1 MDINSLIE
9 KLPLDKL
16 PQGVQDQI
24 SGIKDK
30 VTSGELSLDDAKT
43 KINDLVGNIDLEG
56 LKDKIPGNIDDGLID
71 KVKGFFGQ

>member
-9 KLPLDKL
+9 KLPLYKL
-16 PQGVQDQI
+16 SQGVQDQI

-43 KINDLVGNIDLEG
+43 KINS
-56 LKDKIPGNIDDGLID
+56 PSPS
-71 KVKGFFGQ
+71 FR

>member
-24 SGIKDK
+24 AGIKDK
-30 VTSGELSLDDAKT
+30 VTSGELNLDDAKA
-43 KINDLVGNIDLEG
+43 KINELVGGIDLEG
-56 LKDKIPGNIDDGLID
+56 LKDKIPGNLDDGLID
-71 KVKGFFGQ
+71 KAKGLFGK